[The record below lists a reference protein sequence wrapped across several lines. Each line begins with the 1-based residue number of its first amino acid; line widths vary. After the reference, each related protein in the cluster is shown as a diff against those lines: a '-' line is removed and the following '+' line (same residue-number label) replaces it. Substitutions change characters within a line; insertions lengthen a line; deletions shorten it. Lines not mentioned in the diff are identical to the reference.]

1 MEAASALTASSLE
14 NPNLVRASAG
24 CEALVLTLGLP
35 VAGATDTG
43 AGAGIGS
50 GRTRGVAISG
60 VDFGGDTAPEFVRV
74 FVWPGVA
81 TGGFCC
87 WEGVD
92 DDD

>member
-35 VAGATDTG
+35 VAGAAGRG
-43 AGAGIGS
+43 AGAGPG
-50 GRTRGVAISG
+50 TVVLVAISG

-74 FVWPGVA
+74 CVWPGVV
-81 TGGFCC
+81 TGDFFC
-87 WEGVD
+87 WDVVDEGG
-92 DDD
+92 